1 MRNRVERLRVWLL
14 GSAGFLLLVIA
25 AFLGVA
31 HYLSRHRLTLPARL
45 GVNIVRETNGYTY
58 SQTVQGH
65 TVFTIH
71 AAKAVEHSD
80 SKIALHDVSIT
91 LYGAKQERNDRI
103 YGDEFEYDQKAG
115 VVRATGLVHIDLQA
129 AEAAGRGKAANG
141 ASGAKV
147 LHVTTSGLVYLE
159 DLGVAATS
167 EYVEFQSGAMKGH
180 ATGASYSRDSGLL
193 MLHSAVSMSGM
204 MGKRA
209 VTVTAATA
217 SLDNPNQE
225 IFLTNAR
232 CDSQEQTVEAQ
243 KATLHTRPDGT
254 LARVEAEGD
263 VTMQANGATVI
274 SQRADVALNAKSQ
287 PQSALLTGGVR
298 YSNEQPL
305 RQMRGEAQE
314 ATIAFDTQAKP
325 QPEDAVFGG
334 AAHMIERTRAT
345 QAANE
350 PWSTRDL
357 TAAKVEARL
366 ARTGADTPQL
376 RDVDAT
382 GSARLVVVNNGSVAS
397 ARGVGRTELAADDL
411 KAHLIDAK
419 DARQPPRLDTVVG
432 RGHTLLHQATADGID
447 ETSSGDSL
455 DAKFR
460 PGSSVNTSSSA
471 RLSKES
477 AAKTRPAEVAVAVP
491 SHAGAVSAKSGE
503 GVDDLLSAVQQG
515 HVTMIRRAPEK
526 SGTKAGIGLGRT
538 GIAQEDL
545 EQATAD
551 RAAYDGDLD
560 RVTLTGG
567 VEVSDR
573 ASALWAG
580 QVALDRK
587 TGDAHALGAVKVNYL
602 QDNSAQ
608 AGGLCGTAPGS
619 ASQQAAQAEP
629 MHVLAERAEL
639 VHATSV
645 ATFYGRPVR
654 MWQGGSQVQAPV
666 IELQRAEQ
674 KMTARSGS
682 TTEQVHTILS
692 STRNDAKGT
701 AKSGAQKTTGVKASA
716 GKPGTGQ
723 RLPGVVRIASGG
735 LVYSG
740 DLRQAVFT
748 GGVRAETV
756 DGTVRAREA
765 TVYLQQAVAGA
776 ETGAAGM
783 SLTPAASNAAC
794 GTGSGRGTA
803 AVPSLA
809 GNVERMVAGG
819 QVEIEQPGRR
829 ATGERLVY
837 TASDGL
843 FVLTGDDKAQPKL
856 VDATR
861 GTITGAALLFHA
873 GDDSVVV
880 SNGATGATGTAEG
893 TAAGQR
899 ARTETRAGKDAT
911 MGKGK

>member
-58 SQTVQGH
+58 SQSVQGK

-80 SKIALHDVSIT
+80 SKIALHDVSIA

-115 VVRATGLVHIDLQA
+115 VVRATGLVHLDLQA
-129 AEAAGRGKAANG
+129 AGGGNGDGKNSADG
-141 ASGAKV
+141 AKKSGAGVKV
-147 LHVTTSGLVYLE
+147 LHVTTSGLVYLK
-159 DLGVAATS
+159 DLGVAATN
-167 EYVEFQSGAMKGH
+167 EDVEFQSGAMKGH

-217 SLDNPNQE
+217 NLDNPSQE

-232 CDSQEQTVEAQ
+232 CESQEQTVQAER
-243 KATLHTRPDGT
+243 ATLHTRPDGT

-263 VTMQANGATVI
+263 VTMQANGATVV
-274 SQRADVALNAKSQ
+274 SERADVGLNAKSQ
-287 PQSALLTGGVR
+287 PQSAVLTGGVK
-298 YSNEQPL
+298 YSNDQPL
-305 RQMRGEAQE
+305 RQLRGEAQE
-314 ATIAFDTQAKP
+314 ATIAFDTQATP
-325 QPEDAVFGG
+325 QPEDAVFNG
-334 AAHMIERTRAT
+334 AAHMSERTRAT
-345 QAANE
+345 EAANE

-357 TAAKVEARL
+357 TAAKIEARL
-366 ARTGADTPQL
+366 ARTGAGTPQL

-382 GSARLVVVNNGSVAS
+382 GSAHLTVGNNGSVAS
-397 ARGVGRTELAADDL
+397 TRGVGSTELSADDL
-411 KAHLIDAK
+411 KAHWIDAK
-419 DARQPPRLDTVVG
+419 DARQPPRLDTVAG
-432 RGHTLLHQATADGID
+432 RGHTLLHQVTADGI
-447 ETSSGDSL
+447 EQTSSGDLL

-460 PGSSVNTSSSA
+460 PGS
-471 RLSKES
+471 LPHK
-477 AAKTRPAEVAVAVP
+477 VAL
-491 SHAGAVSAKSGE
+491 SAKSGE

-515 HVTMIRRAPEK
+515 HITMIRRAPSK
-526 SGTKAGIGLGRT
+526 SGTKAGSGLGRT
-538 GIAQEDL
+538 GIAQEDF

-560 RVTLTGG
+560 RMTLTGG

-573 ASALWAG
+573 TSALWAG
-580 QVALDRK
+580 QVTLDRK

-602 QDNSAQ
+602 RDDSAQ
-608 AGGLCGTAPGS
+608 AVGLRGTAPGS

-629 MHVLAERAEL
+629 THVLAERAEL

-654 MWQGGSQVQAPV
+654 LWQGGSQVQAPV
-666 IELQRAEQ
+666 IELERAEQ
-674 KMTARSGS
+674 RMIARGEATAGGAAVA
-682 TTEQVHTILS
+682 QVHTVL
-692 STRNDAKGT
+692 
-701 AKSGAQKTTGVKASA
+701 VSA
-716 GKPGTGQ
+716 GGDRAGPATSDKQKAGAAKAGTSKAGAGQ
-723 RLPGVVRIASGG
+723 RLPGVVRIASGQ

-740 DLRQAVFT
+740 GLRQAEFT

-765 TVYLQQAVAGA
+765 TVYMQQAGTAQ
-776 ETGAAGM
+776 AAG
-783 SLTPAASNAAC
+783 TN
-794 GTGSGRGTA
+794 TA
-803 AVPSLA
+803 AVPTAADVVPSLA

-843 FVLTGDDKAQPKL
+843 FVLTGDDKARPKL
-856 VDATR
+856 VDAAR

-873 GDDSVVV
+873 GDDRVVV
-880 SNGATGATGTAEG
+880 SSAATGAAGKTEG
-893 TAAGQR
+893 QPSR
-899 ARTETRAGKDAT
+899 SETQAGKDAT